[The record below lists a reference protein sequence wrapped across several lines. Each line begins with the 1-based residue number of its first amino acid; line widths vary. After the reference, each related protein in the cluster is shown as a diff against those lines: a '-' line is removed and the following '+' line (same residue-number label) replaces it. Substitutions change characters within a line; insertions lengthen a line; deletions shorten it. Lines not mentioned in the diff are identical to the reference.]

1 MEALGPIELRFDER
15 KALAAASFLLQ
26 QARGRMPYMKLIK
39 LLYAAERESLL
50 RFGKPIIGGHYYAMK
65 LGPVVSEVLDL
76 VKHPPDVVG
85 PLAQEWSQH
94 FERVGY
100 DIQMTRPA
108 ALDPLSEAEVQLLT
122 DTWDLFARLDQFRLS
137 ELTHRLFREWSDPGT
152 GARPITPE
160 EILRTLGKSD
170 EEIEEARQDALE
182 RAHFD
187 DLFR

>member
-1 MEALGPIELRFDER
+1 MRART
-15 KALAAASFLLQ
+15 ASSP
-26 QARGRMPYMKLIK
+26 ASSWAVSVWAPSKKTTTAVITVCT
-39 LLYAAERESLL
+39 
-50 RFGKPIIGGHYYAMK
+50 
-65 LGPVVSEVLDL
+65 GPVVSEILDL
-76 VKHPPDVVG
+76 LKHPPDVLG
-85 PLAQEWSQH
+85 PLAEEWSRH

-100 DIQMTRPA
+100 DIQMARPA

-122 DTWDLFARLDQFRLS
+122 DTWDLFARLDQFQLS
-137 ELTHRLFREWSDPGT
+137 ELTHRLFQEWSDPGT

>member
-1 MEALGPIELRFDER
+1 VW
-15 KALAAASFLLQ
+15 
-26 QARGRMPYMKLIK
+26 
-39 LLYAAERESLL
+39 
-50 RFGKPIIGGHYYAMK
+50 
-65 LGPVVSEVLDL
+65 LGPVVSEILDL
-76 VKHPPDVVG
+76 VKQPADVLG
-85 PLAQEWSQH
+85 PLAEEWGQH
-94 FERVGY
+94 FERIGC
-100 DIQMTRPA
+100 DIQMVRPA
-108 ALDPLSEAEVQLLT
+108 TLDPLSEAEVQLLT
-122 DTWDLFARLDQFRLS
+122 DTWDLFARLDQFQLS